1 MSAGSGHPGAGSQEP
16 AARARNLWLGAD
28 RKWAWK
34 AGRSEVLAA
43 GSLRL
48 LRLPGRF
55 GHPCLSCGPRNCTWS
70 LSTTTVNRR
79 GPPSMP
85 RAELD
90 VHNLRSWG
98 RKLSRKVR
106 ETRSSGGL
114 QGHEASRPLRSLP
127 PDFPGLSSRHPGGSR
142 RFVNRVLPATG
153 LVDDAELPANQRR
166 SPRVRRVD
174 ARQRPSGV
182 ASSTGSKT
190 MSVPSTRF
198 PCLSIRPFMAPCVK
212 AAETRPGRPIPPLRS
227 RPR

>member
-1 MSAGSGHPGAGSQEP
+1 MSCPPEAGIVDPVDQGCLFLLTRYGPGMSAGSGYPGAGSQEP

-43 GSLRL
+43 GGLRL

-85 RAELD
+85 RAELE

-127 PDFPGLSSRHPGGSR
+127 PDFPGFSSRHPGGSR

-174 ARQRPSGV
+174 
-182 ASSTGSKT
+182 
-190 MSVPSTRF
+190 
-198 PCLSIRPFMAPCVK
+198 
-212 AAETRPGRPIPPLRS
+212 S
-227 RPR
+227 R